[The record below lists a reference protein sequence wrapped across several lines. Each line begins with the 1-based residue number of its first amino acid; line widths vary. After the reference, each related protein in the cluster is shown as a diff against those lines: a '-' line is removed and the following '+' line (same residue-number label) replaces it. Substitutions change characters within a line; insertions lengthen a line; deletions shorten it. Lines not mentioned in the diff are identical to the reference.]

1 MAEGGSG
8 GAAPA
13 AGPAAMPSEKPL
25 LEGSPQDQ
33 SSGVGRSDSC
43 PEEATKSRQGSNSS
57 PSDHHSGDLWCEDFD
72 PENEPSTS
80 SAGVSSRMM
89 RKAPA
94 LLHIDRQQIQPV
106 VQCAQAEELRGLG
119 VDVYDQEVLEQ
130 GVLKQVDDAI
140 NEANKAVR
148 IAEAEKD
155 YQSVLDDL
163 RSCTVSLKQIGTIIE
178 QLTPHAATSKDINRK
193 LDSVKRQ
200 KYNKEQQLKKIRA
213 KQRHLEAVL
222 GKKTPDGTN
231 NAELEEIEEAGPS
244 SLGSMLVPAQETE
257 WEALIRTGQMTP
269 FGTKIPQKEEKKP
282 RRVMLN
288 ESSDFDKYL
297 ADQAKLSFERKRPS
311 SHKRGKRKASSENGP
326 AKTPGLCVRGR
337 GDKGKRLSQ
346 TDRGLQKNMRK
357 LQTHVLRIQSK
368 GRLPKAQEG
377 QGADPSEESEG
388 SGGAREEELSS
399 PEEELLHA
407 SDDADDYQL
416 SPLLPRRKN
425 SLLTEFQEE
434 PEEDDFVPSADEEEE
449 DTVGKRRVKRCKDDG
464 DVEYYKQRLR

>member
-1 MAEGGSG
+1 MAEGGV
-8 GAAPA
+8 AAPP
-13 AGPAAMPSEKPL
+13 AGTAAMPSEKPL
-25 LEGSPQDQ
+25 SEGCPQEQ
-33 SSGVGRSDSC
+33 SSGAGRSDSC
-43 PEEATKSRQGSNSS
+43 PEEATTSRQGSHSS
-57 PSDHHSGDLWCEDFD
+57 PGDSHAGDLWWEDFGLED
-72 PENEPSTS
+72 EPSTS
-80 SAGVSSRMM
+80 SAGVSSRVS

-163 RSCTVSLKQIGTIIE
+163 RSCTASLKQIGTIIE
-178 QLTPHAATSKDINRK
+178 RLTPHAATSKDINRK

-222 GKKTPDGTN
+222 GKKTLDGTN
-231 NAELEEIEEAGPS
+231 SAEWEEIEEAGPS
-244 SLGSMLVPAQETE
+244 SLGSMLTPVQETE
-257 WEALIRTGQMTP
+257 WETLIRTGQMTP

-311 SHKRGKRKASSENGP
+311 VRKGAKRKASPANGP
-326 AKTPGLCVRGR
+326 AKTPGRGIR
-337 GDKGKRLSQ
+337 GTGEKGKCLSK
-346 TDRGLQKNMRK
+346 TDGCLQKHMRK
-357 LQTHVLRIQSK
+357 LQNHVLHIQSK
-368 GRLPKAQEG
+368 GRLPKAQER
-377 QGADPSEESEG
+377 QGADPPEESEESEC
-388 SGGAREEELSS
+388 AREEELSS
-399 PEEELLHA
+399 PEDERLHV
-407 SDDADDYQL
+407 SEGTDDYQVNP
-416 SPLLPRRKN
+416 PLRRRTD
-425 SLLTEFQEE
+425 SSLTEFPEE
-434 PEEDDFVPSADEEEE
+434 PEGGDFFPSSDEEE
-449 DTVGKRRVKRCKDDG
+449 DDIVRKRRIKRCKDDG